1 MYKTDRKKT
10 VVLLFAFILT
20 AIFSITT
27 VHASKSEAPRYTIQI
42 TLNDA
47 VAIGILDNTPT
58 TRDFV
63 AQLPLTVK
71 LDDYSA
77 TEKITYLPNKLTTQ
91 STPSGITPHIGDI
104 TYYAPWGNIAIFY
117 QNFSYS
123 HGLIKMGE
131 ITHGLEHF
139 HYRGSRQ
146 ATIELVDKN

>member
-91 STPSGITPHIGDI
+91 STPSGITPISVILPTTRPG
-104 TYYAPWGNIAIFY
+104 AISPF
-117 QNFSYS
+117 FTKT
-123 HGLIKMGE
+123 LAIRMG
-131 ITHGLEHF
+131 
-139 HYRGSRQ
+139 
-146 ATIELVDKN
+146 